1 MQPKYI
7 DSVRKNIIKSDEEFY
22 SKFLEKYREKKIV
35 EVGCFNSPLLES
47 YNART
52 IGYDLCV
59 PTRYEKHDGYK
70 LVDFMEAKLS
80 HREFDVSICKDSHM
94 YFADPFALV
103 RKMQH
108 CSNTVVLSSIEPNC
122 YPYLLKL
129 ASSTVKRCAMVLGV
143 RNWDLDYKNVEPL
156 INLIECSNFGTFIE
170 LERSDTRLTITIK
183 RKIDV

>member
-7 DSVRKNIIKSDEEFY
+7 DSVRRNFIKSDEDFY
-22 SKFLEKYREKKIV
+22 LEFLEKYGTKNVV

-47 YNART
+47 YNSRI

-59 PTRYEKHDGYK
+59 PTRYEKHDGYR
-70 LVDFMEAKLS
+70 LADFMDAKLS
-80 HREFDVSICKDSHM
+80 YNEFDVSICKDSHM

-108 CSNTVVLSSIEPNC
+108 CSSTVVLSSIEPNC

-129 ASSTVKRCAMVLGV
+129 VLSAVKRCAMVVGV

-156 INLIECSNFGTFIE
+156 INLIECSNSRTFIE
-170 LERSDTRLTITIK
+170 VERSDVRLTITIK
-183 RKIDV
+183 RKIDA